1 MWLENIL
8 WRLLCSENDTNMFI
22 CLFFLCHKMNFH
34 FDMGFIIL
42 MFLLP
47 TFRAYTHYIFS
58 LSYGTNWNLCC
69 FLHKTKLVIYD
80 PKLWPHVPTRTQKH
94 TTTSD
99 GVKQYRVLKQLEI
112 YILCLI
118 IWIISN
124 HIRLGTLTH
133 YETLKRGMS

>member
-1 MWLENIL
+1 
-8 WRLLCSENDTNMFI
+8 MFI
-22 CLFFLCHKMNFH
+22 CLFLLCRKMNFH

-42 MFLLP
+42 MFLLL

-80 PKLWPHVPTRTQKH
+80 PKLWPHAHKNTQQSLTGQKY
-94 TTTSD
+94 
-99 GVKQYRVLKQLEI
+99 YRVLKQLEM

-133 YETLKRGMS
+133 YETLKRGMRYPKTPEIT

>member
-1 MWLENIL
+1 
-8 WRLLCSENDTNMFI
+8 MFI
-22 CLFFLCHKMNFH
+22 CLFLPCRKMNFH

-42 MFLLP
+42 MFLLL
-47 TFRAYTHYIFS
+47 TFRAYTHYIFA

-80 PKLWPHVPTRTQKH
+80 PKLWPHAHKKH
-94 TTTSD
+94 TTVSS
-99 GVKQYRVLKQLEI
+99 GAKYHRVLKQLEM

-118 IWIISN
+118 IRIISN

-133 YETLKRGMS
+133 YETLKRGMSYPKTPEIT